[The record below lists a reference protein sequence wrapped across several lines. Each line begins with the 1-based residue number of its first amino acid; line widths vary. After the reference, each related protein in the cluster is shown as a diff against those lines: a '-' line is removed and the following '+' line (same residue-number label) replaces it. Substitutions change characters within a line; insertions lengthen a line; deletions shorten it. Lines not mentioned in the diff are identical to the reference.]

1 MISTPITYIA
11 KSKIPSR
18 HANSVQVVN
27 MICAFSSLTPNL
39 DVYLPGGLSRRL
51 MAFLGNIFHNY
62 GHSIP
67 TNVRIHF
74 SKESSKNKHS
84 FEDKVLSKLSSKQ
97 PTLAFT
103 RSPYVAWKLIEQQR
117 PVIFESHWFSRDA
130 KEIPIQ
136 RFSSLVSASPGSGV
150 VTTCP
155 AITAAY
161 TDAGMDASRV
171 LTLANS
177 VDIDAFLESPA
188 GGMKKLFGS
197 RVCDLPVILYTGSL
211 GQGKGAQFLAEAA
224 SSLSNIH
231 IAIIGGSKEEIDR
244 LRNVHRGH
252 TGLFLHPAVPH
263 KDIPS
268 ILQDAT
274 ALVMP
279 YLNEG
284 TLVPYMCPL
293 KMFEY
298 LATGKPIL
306 SADLPAIRTALQHNH
321 NALLFK
327 AGSVPAL
334 KDQIKRLLG
343 MSEQQ
348 TQILRRNQLDTVA
361 RFSWINRAKTILDW
375 HSNFTQNASRNHP

>member
-1 MISTPITYIA
+1 MISTPIAYIA

-27 MICAFSSLTPNL
+27 MICAFSSLTPSL
-39 DVYLPGGLSRRL
+39 DVYLPGGLSRKL
-51 MAFLGNIFHNY
+51 KTFLGTLFHNY
-62 GHSIP
+62 GHEIP
-67 TNVRIHF
+67 RNASIHF

-84 FEDKVLSKLSSKQ
+84 FEDKVLRALSSKQ
-97 PTLAFT
+97 PRLAFT
-103 RSPYVAWKLIEQQR
+103 RSPYVAWKLVEQQR

-130 KEIPIQ
+130 EEIPIQ
-136 RFSSLVSASPGSGV
+136 RFSSLVSSSSGSGV

-161 TDAGMDASRV
+161 IETGLDASRI
-171 LTLANS
+171 LTLSNS
-177 VDIDAFLESPA
+177 VNIDTFLKSPA
-188 GGMKKLFGS
+188 GGLKKLFGA

-211 GQGKGAQFLAEAA
+211 GQGKGARFLAEAIPH
-224 SSLSNIH
+224 LGNIH
-231 IAIIGGSKEEIDR
+231 IAIIGGNKAEIDQ
-244 LRNVHRGH
+244 LKNIHGDH
-252 TGLFLHPAVPH
+252 PGLFLHPAVPH

-268 ILQDAT
+268 ILQDAA
-274 ALVMP
+274 ALIMP

-306 SADLPAIRTALQHNH
+306 SADLPAIRTALQHDH

-327 AGSVPAL
+327 AGSASAL

-343 MSEQQ
+343 MSELETQ
-348 TQILRRNQLDTVA
+348 TLRRNQLDTVA

-375 HSNFTQNASRNHP
+375 HSNFTQASRRNHP